1 MSTPAHLVT
10 ASGVPITTASG
21 LDILIGGVVLPPTLQ
36 IRIIYP
42 RGMTAKNWCN
52 QMSLALVNA
61 TGVLP
66 VVRADSEWTGWARS
80 VARQISLSSYN
91 APPPDRYKEWLPWAN
106 DFIRSLSTVGI

>member
-10 ASGVPITTASG
+10 ASGVAITTKSG
-21 LDILIGGVVLPPTLQ
+21 LNILVGGAVLSPPLQ

-42 RGMTAKNWCN
+42 RGMTPKNWCN
-52 QMSLALVNA
+52 QMSLALINA

-66 VVRADSEWTGWARS
+66 VVRSDSEWTGWARS
-80 VARQISLSSYN
+80 ATRQISLSQYN

-106 DFIRSLSTVGI
+106 DFVKALSTVGI

>member
-1 MSTPAHLVT
+1 MSVPAHLVT

-21 LDILIGGVVLPPTLQ
+21 LDILVGGVVLTQAP

-42 RGMTAKNWCN
+42 RGMTAKSWCN
-52 QMSLALVNA
+52 QMTLALVNA

-66 VVRADSEWTGWARS
+66 VVRTDSEWTGWARS
-80 VARQISLSSYN
+80 ASRQISLSNYN

-106 DFIRSLSTVGI
+106 DFIRSLSTVGV